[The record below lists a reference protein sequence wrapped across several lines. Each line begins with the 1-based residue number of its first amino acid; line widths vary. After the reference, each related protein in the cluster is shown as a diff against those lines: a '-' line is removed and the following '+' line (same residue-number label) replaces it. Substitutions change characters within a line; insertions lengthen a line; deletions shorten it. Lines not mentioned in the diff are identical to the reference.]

1 MALAKGERLRRDM
14 LRKRRANLFKK
25 ANELA
30 GKTDSKI
37 YVVVRN
43 DNKFH
48 TYKSTDNLDWLTLEK
63 ETSSCQWN
71 HTSSTDVRATGSRAR
86 KNKAEPL
93 AKNQTHPVIRGLN
106 STRHAFTAAK
116 TKSMLRG
123 QLGRMKGPM
132 LLWLGYFLGSRGKI
146 SGL

>member
-43 DNKFH
+43 DNNFH
-48 TYKSTDNLDWLTLEK
+48 TYKSTDNLDWLILEK
-63 ETSSCQWN
+63 ET
-71 HTSSTDVRATGSRAR
+71 VRCS
-86 KNKAEPL
+86 
-93 AKNQTHPVIRGLN
+93 
-106 STRHAFTAAK
+106 
-116 TKSMLRG
+116 
-123 QLGRMKGPM
+123 
-132 LLWLGYFLGSRGKI
+132 
-146 SGL
+146 